1 MPCRAWRFTRASW
14 SPPAPGHQD
23 LVPCGSRH
31 SHGSMAQ
38 QPRCTEGHS
47 GAVAPG
53 MGSSRLGWAGP
64 EACWRGGLRG
74 GPGLGGR
81 CLRGQMH
88 PGGPALGPP
97 AGLDAPGPRPHSSQ
111 VTSVAVQAGGV
122 HLNALVWSAG
132 SRGSGT
138 GSLCTLSRCPGQSW
152 LRLPHGHPAHCTGR
166 FPWHAVL
173 RIQLVLISRNLVN
186 FNQF

>member
-53 MGSSRLGWAGP
+53 TGSSRLGWAGP

-88 PGGPALGPP
+88 PGGPARGPP
-97 AGLDAPGPRPHSSQ
+97 AGLDAPGPRRPQ
-111 VTSVAVQAGGV
+111 LPGD
-122 HLNALVWSAG
+122 
-132 SRGSGT
+132 
-138 GSLCTLSRCPGQSW
+138 LCCCPGWWRPFKCAGVVSRQQGRRHWVTLHPVRVPGPVLAPAPPRPSCP
-152 LRLPHGHPAHCTGR
+152 LRGA
-166 FPWHAVL
+166 
-173 RIQLVLISRNLVN
+173 ISLARCSENSIS
-186 FNQF
+186 FN